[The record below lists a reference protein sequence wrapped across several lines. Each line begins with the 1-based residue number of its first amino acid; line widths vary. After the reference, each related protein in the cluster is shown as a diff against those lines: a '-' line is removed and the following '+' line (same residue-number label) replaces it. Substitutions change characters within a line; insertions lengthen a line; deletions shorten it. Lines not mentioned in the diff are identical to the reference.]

1 MSHSKSNKE
10 NFAVAAKGL
19 FLSLIGWSAAI
30 MSLFAYPF
38 IFGTLGVV
46 MGILYTRSEGRA
58 GVRIIITS
66 IALMSMGLFLGSEFI
81 SHTKDFLGFK

>member
-10 NFAVAAKGL
+10 NFAEVAKGF
-19 FLSLIGWSAAI
+19 FLPLIGWSAAI

-46 MGILYTRSEGRA
+46 MGILYTPSEGRT
-58 GVRIIITS
+58 GVRIIIAS
-66 IALMSMGLFLGSEFI
+66 MAFMGMGLFLGSELI
-81 SHTKDFLGFK
+81 GHTRDFLGFK